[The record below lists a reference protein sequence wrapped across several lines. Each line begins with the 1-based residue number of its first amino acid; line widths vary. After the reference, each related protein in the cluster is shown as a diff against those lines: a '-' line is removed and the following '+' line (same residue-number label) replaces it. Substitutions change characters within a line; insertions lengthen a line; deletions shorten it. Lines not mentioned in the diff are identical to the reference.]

1 MKHLDA
7 HGSEQV
13 VHGLALR
20 REAFDHVWVFL
31 PRALVLRVNLMAVRL
46 GIAVH
51 DEGDVGWAS
60 ALAHTDHNV
69 DQALDG
75 VRVKAFAGRH
85 FRDCVEASTEA
96 IAPVE
101 D

>member
-1 MKHLDA
+1 MNEVTFNKLNENA
-7 HGSEQV
+7 T
-13 VHGLALR
+13 
-20 REAFDHVWVFL
+20 L
-31 PRALVLRVNLMAVRL
+31 PTSP
-46 GIAVH
+46 H
-51 DEGDVGWAS
+51 EGDVGWAS